1 MWAELGIPRI
11 YSTTATTIKPA
22 PDDYKAAADNVREVG
37 EIAAQFKL
45 TAMFEFVRQST
56 FASTLP
62 TILSITRAAAQP
74 NLGPLFDFYHF
85 WSGNNKLDD
94 IDALRPGEIK
104 HVHFQDVPDM
114 PREMLDA
121 TTRFIPG
128 EGVSPIDAMLR
139 KLAEKGYDGALSVEL
154 FLPRF
159 SDGDPF
165 EVAREIKGKC
175 RGGDAPREGSLIERP
190 AGARSRPPDSSPA
203 RSRRLRHGSRL
214 GQRRRRPAD
223 RRQTARS
230 TSTASP
236 GCGTSSPATGAPS
249 WPRRRASRCSPL
261 AFASGYAGSSNR
273 PAIELA
279 ERLAGDR
286 PTRRSTGSSSPPA
299 APKRTRRRSRSRARS
314 GSCAA
319 SRTRRR

>member
-1 MWAELGIPRI
+1 MPAALLAVRGAEAADGKMTLALHQNTSSRAGFRGSLEGWAKAGVKQVELTNNLIDAFLKSDTLASARRLVGDLGLTPVSGACGVNGLIEPNPNRAAALDSFRRRCEMWAELGIPRI

-22 PDDYKAAADNVREVG
+22 PDDYKAAVDNVREVAQ
-37 EIAAQFKL
+37 IAAQFKL

-85 WSGNNKLDD
+85 WSGNNKLADLD
-94 IDALRPGEIK
+94 TLRPGEIK

-128 EGVSPIDAMLR
+128 EGVSPIDAMLG

-175 RGGDAPREGSLIERP
+175 EAVM
-190 AGARSRPPDSSPA
+190 
-203 RSRRLRHGSRL
+203 
-214 GQRRRRPAD
+214 
-223 RRQTARS
+223 
-230 TSTASP
+230 
-236 GCGTSSPATGAPS
+236 
-249 WPRRRASRCSPL
+249 RRAKVL
-261 AFASGYAGSSNR
+261 
-273 PAIELA
+273 
-279 ERLAGDR
+279 
-286 PTRRSTGSSSPPA
+286 
-299 APKRTRRRSRSRARS
+299 
-314 GSCAA
+314 
-319 SRTRRR
+319 

>member
-1 MWAELGIPRI
+1 MLSRREILFAPAALLALRAAEGADGKMTLAMHQNTSSRAAFRGSLEGWAKAGIGQVELTNNLIDAFLKADTLAAARRLLGDLGLTPVSGACGVNGLIEPNPNRAAALDSFKRRCEMWAELGIPRI

-22 PDDYKAAADNVREVG
+22 PDDYKAAVDNVREVAQ
-37 EIAAQFKL
+37 IAAQFKL

-62 TILSITRAAAQP
+62 TILSITRPAAQP

-85 WSGNNKLDD
+85 WSGNNKLADLD
-94 IDALRPGEIK
+94 TLRPGEIK

-114 PREMLDA
+114 PRAMLDA

-128 EGVSPIDAMLR
+128 EGVSPIDAMLG

-175 RGGDAPREGSLIERP
+175 EAVM
-190 AGARSRPPDSSPA
+190 
-203 RSRRLRHGSRL
+203 
-214 GQRRRRPAD
+214 
-223 RRQTARS
+223 
-230 TSTASP
+230 
-236 GCGTSSPATGAPS
+236 
-249 WPRRRASRCSPL
+249 RRAKVL
-261 AFASGYAGSSNR
+261 
-273 PAIELA
+273 
-279 ERLAGDR
+279 
-286 PTRRSTGSSSPPA
+286 
-299 APKRTRRRSRSRARS
+299 
-314 GSCAA
+314 
-319 SRTRRR
+319 

>member
-1 MWAELGIPRI
+1 MLSRREILMAPAALLALRGAATAAGGKMTLALHQNTSSRAGYRGSLEGWAKAGVKQVELTNNLIDAFLKSDTLAAARRLVGDLGLTAVSGACGVNGLIEPNPNRAAALDSFRQRCEMWAELGIPRI

-22 PDDYKAAADNVREVG
+22 PDDYKAAADNVREVAQ
-37 EIAAQFKL
+37 IAAQFKL

-85 WSGNNKLDD
+85 WSGNNKLADLD
-94 IDALRPGEIK
+94 TLRPGEIK

-128 EGVSPIDAMLR
+128 EGVSPIDAMLG

-165 EVAREIKGKC
+165 EMAREIKGKC
-175 RGGDAPREGSLIERP
+175 EAVM
-190 AGARSRPPDSSPA
+190 
-203 RSRRLRHGSRL
+203 
-214 GQRRRRPAD
+214 
-223 RRQTARS
+223 
-230 TSTASP
+230 
-236 GCGTSSPATGAPS
+236 
-249 WPRRRASRCSPL
+249 RRAKVL
-261 AFASGYAGSSNR
+261 
-273 PAIELA
+273 
-279 ERLAGDR
+279 
-286 PTRRSTGSSSPPA
+286 
-299 APKRTRRRSRSRARS
+299 
-314 GSCAA
+314 
-319 SRTRRR
+319 

>member
-1 MWAELGIPRI
+1 MLSRRSVLLTPAALLAMRSAAYAADGKMTLALHQNTSSRAGFRGSLEGWAKAGITEVEITNNLLDGFLKSETLATARRLMSDLGLRPVSGACGVNGLIEPNPNRAAALDSFKRRCEMWAELGLPRI

-37 EIAAQFKL
+37 QVAAQFKL

-74 NLGPLFDFYHF
+74 NVGPLFDFYHF
-85 WSGNNKLDD
+85 WSGNNRLEDMD
-94 IDALRPGEIK
+94 GLRPGEIK

-128 EGVSPIDAMLR
+128 DGVSPIDAMLR

-159 SDGDPF
+159 AEGDPF
-165 EVAREIKGKC
+165 EVAREIRQKC
-175 RGGDAPREGSLIERP
+175 EPVM
-190 AGARSRPPDSSPA
+190 
-203 RSRRLRHGSRL
+203 
-214 GQRRRRPAD
+214 
-223 RRQTARS
+223 
-230 TSTASP
+230 
-236 GCGTSSPATGAPS
+236 
-249 WPRRRASRCSPL
+249 RRAKVL
-261 AFASGYAGSSNR
+261 
-273 PAIELA
+273 
-279 ERLAGDR
+279 
-286 PTRRSTGSSSPPA
+286 
-299 APKRTRRRSRSRARS
+299 
-314 GSCAA
+314 
-319 SRTRRR
+319 